1 MDHRGQRPP
10 RPLPPICPLRS
21 CPAQKKTSLLQNLNA
36 LLDRALA
43 SATLPARH
51 AAHALA
57 QLVALGRH
65 TLTGLLTAQNRQQ
78 QDWTA
83 DYRFYSHRRVRPHT
97 LFTTARQAVETALAP
112 DAPLVVGVDDSL
124 LPKTGR
130 RVQGTA
136 WRRDPQGPPFQ
147 VQFTWA
153 QRVLQFSVARP
164 LGTEGAVRMVP
175 IDFVHAPT
183 PTRPRKGAD
192 AATQAA
198 YVEAAKAA
206 NLVALAQRRLVA
218 LRAQVPA
225 VRRIHVVGDGRY
237 SNKTLLRKCPPGMVY
252 IGRIRKD
259 SALFHPPP
267 AQPATGRKRIYGA
280 KALTPEQLR
289 QAEDQ
294 PWQTVRAYA
303 CGKVHEFRVKVLADV
318 RSPLCG
324 AQPVQAVVIAPL
336 GYRLR
341 QGGKLL
347 YRQPAYLLCTDPAL
361 ALAQLVQE
369 YLWRWDIE
377 VNFREEKTLL
387 GVGQAP
393 VRVPASVEGVPALA
407 VGAYALLQVAA
418 LDTYGDT
425 GQPEAVPLPQWRRRH
440 PPARA
445 TTGRLINQLRYELWA
460 SALRPESL
468 AGFTARSAPDLKP
481 EKLPPHLASA
491 TFYATN

>member
-1 MDHRGQRPP
+1 MGPARP
-10 RPLPPICPLRS
+10 R
-21 CPAQKKTSLLQNLNA
+21 PAQKKTSLLQNLN
-36 LLDRALA
+36 LLLERALA
-43 SATLPARH
+43 SAPQPARH

-65 TLTGLLTAQNRQQ
+65 TLTGLLAAQNRHQ

-83 DYRFYSHRRVRPHT
+83 DYRFYSHGRVQPDT
-97 LFTTARQAVETALAP
+97 LFTTARQTVEAALAP

-130 RVQGTA
+130 RVHGTA

-153 QRVLQFSVARP
+153 QRVLQFSAARP
-164 LGTEGAVRMVP
+164 LGSEGAVRMVP

-183 PTRPRKGAD
+183 PTKPRKGAD
-192 AATQAA
+192 ADAQAA
-198 YVEAAKAA
+198 YVAAAKAA

-225 VRRIHVVGDGRY
+225 SRKLHVVGDGRY
-237 SNKTLLRKCPPGMVY
+237 SNKTLLRNCPPGTVY

-289 QAEDQ
+289 QAADA

-303 CGKVHEFRVKVLADV
+303 CGRVHEFRVKVLADV
-318 RSPLCG
+318 RTPLCG
-324 AQPVQAVVIAPL
+324 GQPVQVVVIAPL

-341 QGGKLL
+341 RGGKRC
-347 YRQPAYLLCTDPAL
+347 YRQPAYLLCTDPTLPVA
-361 ALAQLVQE
+361 AVVQE

-377 VNFREEKTLL
+377 INFREEKTLL
-387 GVGQAP
+387 GVGQAQ
-393 VRVPASVEGVPALA
+393 VRVPTSVERVPALA
-407 VGAYALLQVAA
+407 VGAYGLLHLAA

-425 GQPEAVPLPQWRRRH
+425 GQPEGVPLPQWRRRH

-468 AGFTARSAPDLKP
+468 AGFTSPGAPDPKP
-481 EKLPPHLASA
+481 EKLSPHLASA

>member
-1 MDHRGQRPP
+1 MDHRGQGPP
-10 RPLPPICPLRS
+10 GPLPPTRPAGP

-43 SATLPARH
+43 SAALPARH

-83 DYRFYSHRRVRPHT
+83 DYRFYSHGRVQPHT
-97 LFTTARQAVETALAP
+97 LFRTARQCVEACLPA

-130 RVQGTA
+130 QVHGTA

-147 VQFTWA
+147 VQFIWA
-153 QRVLQFSVARP
+153 QRILQFSAARP
-164 LGTEGAVRMVP
+164 LGAEGAARMVP
-175 IDFVHAPT
+175 IDWLHAPT
-183 PTRPRKGAD
+183 PTKPRKGAD

-198 YVEAAKAA
+198 YVQAAKQA
-206 NLVALAQRRLVA
+206 NLVARAQRPLA
-218 LRAQVPA
+218 ELRAQVPPQ
-225 VRRIHVVGDGRY
+225 RPIHLVGDGRY
-237 SNKTLLRKCPPGMVY
+237 SNKTLLRKCPPGTVY
-252 IGRIRKD
+252 IGRIRQD

-280 KALTPEQLR
+280 RALTPEQLR
-289 QAEDQ
+289 QADHQ

-303 CGKVHEFRVKVLADV
+303 CGKAHEFRVKVLADV

-324 AQPVQAVVIAPL
+324 AQPVQVVVIAPL

-347 YRQPAYLLCTDPAL
+347 YRQPAYLICTNPAL
-361 ALAQLVQE
+361 AVPQLLQE

-387 GVGQAP
+387 GLGQAQ
-393 VRVPASVEGVPALA
+393 VRVPASVDGVPALA
-407 VGAYALLQVAA
+407 VGAYALLQLAA
-418 LDTYGDT
+418 LETYGDT

-460 SALRPESL
+460 SALRPECL
-468 AGFTARSAPDLKP
+468 AGFTSPIAPEPKP
-481 EKLPPHLASA
+481 EKLQPLLASA

>member
-1 MDHRGQRPP
+1 M
-10 RPLPPICPLRS
+10 
-21 CPAQKKTSLLQNLNA
+21 
-36 LLDRALA
+36 
-43 SATLPARH
+43 
-51 AAHALA
+51 A

-65 TLTGLLTAQNRQQ
+65 TLTGLLTAQNRQG

-83 DYRFYSHRRVRPHT
+83 DYRFYSQGRAQPRC
-97 LFTTARQAVETALAP
+97 LLDTARQAVEAALP
-112 DAPLVVGVDDSL
+112 PGAPLVVALDDSL

-130 RVQGTA
+130 HVHGTA

-153 QRVLQFSVARP
+153 QRVLQFSAARP
-164 LGTEGAVRMVP
+164 LGSAGAVRLVP

-183 PTRPRKGAD
+183 PAKPRKGAD
-192 AATQAA
+192 DATQRA
-198 YVEAAKAA
+198 YVQAAQAA
-206 NLVALAQRRLVA
+206 NLVAVAQRRLVE
-218 LRAQVPA
+218 LRARVPA
-225 VRRIHVVGDGRY
+225 ERTLHVVGDGRY
-237 SNKTLLRKCPPGMVY
+237 SNQTLLRQRPPGTVY

-267 AQPATGRKRIYGA
+267 LQPATGRRRLYGA

-289 QAEDQ
+289 QAEDP

-303 CGKVHEFRVKVLADV
+303 CGKSHEFRVKVRADV

-324 AQPVQAVVIAPL
+324 KDPVQVVVIAPL

-361 ALAQLVQE
+361 AVACVVQE

-377 VNFREEKTLL
+377 VNLREEKTLL
-387 GVGQAP
+387 GVGQAQ
-393 VRVPASVEGVPALA
+393 VRVPASVAAVPALA
-407 VGAYALLQVAA
+407 VGAYALLQLAA
-418 LDTYGDT
+418 LETYGDT
-425 GQPEAVPLPQWRRRH
+425 GQPEAVPLPQWRRRN

-460 SALRPESL
+460 AALRPESL
-468 AGFTARSAPDLKP
+468 AGFTTRTGSDSKP
-481 EKLPPHLASA
+481 EKLQPQLASA
-491 TFYATN
+491 TFYAMN

>member
-1 MDHRGQRPP
+1 MGAPGP
-10 RPLPPICPLRS
+10 GS
-21 CPAQKKTSLLQNLNA
+21 AQKKTSLLQNLNA

-43 SATLPARH
+43 ASSQPARH

-57 QLVALGRH
+57 QLVTLGRH

-83 DYRFYSHRRVRPHT
+83 DYRFYSRGRVQPQAF
-97 LFTTARQAVETALAP
+97 FTTARQSVEACLQP
-112 DAPLVVGVDDSL
+112 QAPLVVGVDDSL
-124 LPKTGR
+124 LPKRGR
-130 RVQGTA
+130 RIYGTA
-136 WRRDPQGPPFQ
+136 WRRDPLGPPFQ

-153 QRVLQFSVARP
+153 QRVLQLSAARP
-164 LGTEGAVRMVP
+164 LGPEGAARMVP

-183 PTRPRKGAD
+183 PAKPRKRAD
-192 AATQAA
+192 AAARTAYRQAA
-198 YVEAAKAA
+198 QQA
-206 NLVALAQRRLVA
+206 NLVALAQRRLA
-218 LRAQVPA
+218 DLRAQVPA
-225 VRRIHVVGDGRY
+225 QRSLHVVGDGRY
-237 SNKTLLRKCPPGMVY
+237 SNKTLLRKRPAGTVY

-259 SALFHPPP
+259 TSLFYPPP

-280 KALTPEQLR
+280 RALTPEQLR

-294 PWQTVRAYA
+294 PWQTVKAYA
-303 CGKVHEFRVKVLADV
+303 CGKVHEFQVKVLADL

-324 AQPVQAVVIAPL
+324 DGPVWVVVIKPL

-341 QGGKLL
+341 QGAKLL
-347 YRQPAYLLCTDPAL
+347 YRQPAYLLCTDLSVPV
-361 ALAQLVQE
+361 AQVVQE

-387 GVGQAP
+387 GVGQAQ
-393 VRVPASVEGVPALA
+393 VRVAASVEAVPALA

-418 LDTYGDT
+418 LETYGDL
-425 GQPEAVPLPQWRRRH
+425 GQPQALPLPQWRRGN

-445 TTGRLINQLRYELWA
+445 TSGRLINQLRYELWA

-468 AGFTARSAPDLKP
+468 AGFTSPSASDQKP
-481 EKLPPHLASA
+481 GKLHPNLASA